1 MRTLLLLPLALLA
14 ACSTTPTELDPI
26 SYQCQQ
32 QLDAYREQPAL
43 RDPKG
48 QRPPLPVA
56 PISDACDRNSSA
68 RAWTARCADRRMIGA
83 RACPPLKVPTWI
95 VFPACPAPRC

>member
-1 MRTLLLLPLALLA
+1 MRTLLLLPLSLLA

-43 RDPKG
+43 RDPKTG
-48 QRPPLPVA
+48 ERPPLPIA
-56 PISDACDRNSSA
+56 EISDACDRELK
-68 RAWTARCADRRMIGA
+68 RKGVDR
-83 RACPPLKVPTWI
+83 PL
-95 VFPACPAPRC
+95 R

>member
-1 MRTLLLLPLALLA
+1 MPAAQRFLNISIQLRGYSPASPITLNVFMRSLLLLPLALLA
-14 ACSTTPTELDPI
+14 ACSTAPTELDPI

-56 PISDACDRNSSA
+56 PISDACDKELKRKGV
-68 RAWTARCADRRMIGA
+68 DR
-83 RACPPLKVPTWI
+83 PL
-95 VFPACPAPRC
+95 R

>member
-1 MRTLLLLPLALLA
+1 MRTLLLLPLALALLA

-56 PISDACDRNSSA
+56 PISDACDKELQRKGV
-68 RAWTARCADRRMIGA
+68 DR
-83 RACPPLKVPTWI
+83 PL
-95 VFPACPAPRC
+95 R